1 MKNII
6 NQDFIK
12 WIGHTILCALYITT
26 SCTIFDFIDTPIK
39 STTDILFIIL
49 HWGTITT
56 ALFTVLSLVSIT
68 TPKIY
73 TIIYTSL
80 CFLSSILAY
89 FRYTIN
95 FSFNTMILD
104 IVFQNDMMVS
114 ADMITIQLILWS
126 ILISCI
132 GYFIAS
138 LRKKYTI
145 NFKKNTT
152 YIIIS
157 THLILSIIL
166 LNPNGRFAR
175 PICERIPFNI
185 FNVITKYISQHQEIA
200 TERPQQCSYAN
211 TTTKD
216 STIVVIIIGEALRPA
231 NMSINGYK
239 RHTTPIL
246 EKLNTISLDSI
257 FSDFVYTNRSVPH
270 LMTRATTEN
279 PEIAYSERS
288 FIDIFK
294 KAGIHTATIANQDAE
309 KPYAYFINEADTII
323 RSNQTKT
330 VYNFDKWLD
339 EDILPHYNNLLN
351 LNNKKQLIVIHT
363 IGSHW
368 WYNSHYSDEYEIFK
382 PTMQSRIVSNCDS
395 MEIVNSYDNTVLYT
409 DFIISEIIKPL
420 QNKNAIMIYL
430 SDHGEAL
437 GENNQWLHASESDVM
452 HHTAA
457 LIWMSD
463 KYKNNYPNKYYAL
476 LKNKHKKQNTEF
488 LFHSAIDAANI
499 ASDVI
504 DSTRIIFIEK
514 N

>member
-12 WIGHTILCALYITT
+12 WIGHTILCALYITI
-26 SCTIFDFIDTPIK
+26 SCTIFDFIDTPVK

-49 HWGTITT
+49 HWSTITI
-56 ALFTVLSLVSIT
+56 ALFAVLSLISIT
-68 TPKIY
+68 THKIY
-73 TIIYTSL
+73 TITYTTL

-104 IVFQNDMMVS
+104 IIFQNDMMVS
-114 ADMITIQLILWS
+114 ADMITIQLIVWS
-126 ILISCI
+126 LLITCI

-138 LRKKYTI
+138 LRKKYTV
-145 NFKKNTT
+145 NFNKVTT

-157 THLILSIIL
+157 TGLILSTIL
-166 LNPNGRFAR
+166 LNPNERFAR

-185 FNVITKYISQHQEIA
+185 FNVITKYIAQHQEIA
-200 TERPQQCSYAN
+200 IKRPQQCSYAN
-211 TTTKD
+211 ITTND
-216 STIVVIIIGEALRPA
+216 STIVVIVIGEALRPS
-231 NMSINGYK
+231 NMSINGYQ
-239 RHTTPIL
+239 RNTTPNL
-246 EKLNTISLDSI
+246 EKLNVISLDSI
-257 FSDFVYTNRSVPH
+257 FSDFVYTNRSIPH

-351 LNNKKQLIVIHT
+351 LNNKNQLVVIHT

-368 WYNSHYSDEYEIFK
+368 WYNSHYSDKYEIFK

-409 DFIISEIIKPL
+409 DYILSEIIKPL

-437 GENNQWLHASESDVM
+437 GENNQWLHASESEVM

-457 LIWMSD
+457 MVWMSNKYIKNYPD
-463 KYKNNYPNKYYAL
+463 KYNAL
-476 LKNKHKKQNTEF
+476 LYNKSNKHKTDF
-488 LFHSAIDAANI
+488 LYHTTIDAGNI
-499 ASDVI
+499 STDVL
-504 DSTRIIFIEK
+504 DSTLSLLK
-514 N
+514 